1 MPKIEDKMMENIQ
14 EENNFK
20 EVYVRRQKIEELRSK
35 GVIVYAD
42 RFERTH
48 KIAEAR
54 QLPLGTSV
62 KLCGRV
68 IAKRVM
74 GKFSFS
80 KISDVEGEIQL
91 SFNMAD
97 IGEEQYKFF
106 KAYVDIADFIGVDG
120 ELYETQTG
128 ELTVKCKS
136 VALLSK
142 AISPLPEKWHGLTDV
157 ETKYRKRYMDL
168 VTNETT
174 REVFLGRFKLMNFIR
189 SYLNSHG
196 FIEVETPILQT
207 AVCGAS
213 AKPFLT
219 HHNALDLDCNL
230 RIAPEVYLKQVIAG
244 GFDRVYEIAKCF
256 RNEGMDANH
265 LQEFTQVEW
274 YASFWD
280 YEDNIKFF
288 TEFLRALLMEVKGTL
303 VLEHDGKKLDF
314 AKEFKRIDY
323 TKMVNEVLGYNVLD
337 ETDVESFK
345 KKLIA
350 TKEYKI
356 EEIKPIKT
364 IGGLIDFVY
373 KRKIR
378 PNIVQPTILY
388 NYPASI
394 VPLARVNDKDNRLID
409 MFQLLVNGEE
419 ICKAYSELVDPILQR
434 KKLEEQAQAKADGD
448 DEAMDVDESFLQAM
462 EHGMPPISGLG
473 MGIDRLMMLL
483 FNQPTIRDIVLFPQM
498 KPEK

>member
-1 MPKIEDKMMENIQ
+1 MENNQ
-14 EENNFK
+14 ENMFLK
-20 EVYVRRQKIEELRSK
+20 EIDVRRQKIADLRNQ
-35 GVIVYAD
+35 GFVPYAAK
-42 RFERTH
+42 FERTH
-48 KIAEAR
+48 KIIEAR
-54 QLPLGTSV
+54 QLPLGTKV
-62 KLCGRV
+62 RVCGRV

-74 GKFSFS
+74 GKFSFA
-80 KISDVEGEIQL
+80 KIADVEGSLQI
-91 SFNMAD
+91 SFSFAD
-97 IGEEQYKFF
+97 LGEEAYKFF
-106 KAYVDIADFIGVDG
+106 KAYVDIADFLGVDG

-128 ELTVKCKS
+128 ELTVKCCDFNLLTKS
-136 VALLSK
+136 LY
-142 AISPLPEKWHGLTDV
+142 PLPEKWHGLTDL
-157 ETKYRKRYMDL
+157 ETKYRQRYLDL
-168 VTNETT
+168 VTNEET
-174 REVFLGRFKLMNFIR
+174 RQVFLGRFKLMNFIR

-219 HHNALDLDCNL
+219 HHNALDMDCNL

-274 YASFWD
+274 YASYWD
-280 YEDNIKFF
+280 FEDNIKFF
-288 TEFLRALLMEVKGTL
+288 TEFLRSLLQEVKGTL
-303 VLEHDGKKLDF
+303 VLEHNGVVLDF
-314 AKEFKRIDY
+314 SKDFARINY
-323 TKMVNEVLGYNVLD
+323 TEEVNKVLGFNVLD
-337 ETDVESFK
+337 ETDVETFK
-345 KKLIA
+345 QKLLDS
-350 TKEYKI
+350 KQYKT
-356 EEIKPIKT
+356 EELMPIKT
-364 IGGLIDFVY
+364 LGGLVDFVY

-394 VPLARVNDKDNRLID
+394 VPLARVNDDDDRLID

-419 ICKAYSELVDPILQR
+419 ICKAYSELVDPDLQR
-434 KKLEEQAQAKADGD
+434 KKLEEQALAKANGD
-448 DEAMDVDESFLQAM
+448 DEAMDVDEAFLQAM

-483 FNQPTIRDIVLFPQM
+483 FDQPTIRDIILFPQM